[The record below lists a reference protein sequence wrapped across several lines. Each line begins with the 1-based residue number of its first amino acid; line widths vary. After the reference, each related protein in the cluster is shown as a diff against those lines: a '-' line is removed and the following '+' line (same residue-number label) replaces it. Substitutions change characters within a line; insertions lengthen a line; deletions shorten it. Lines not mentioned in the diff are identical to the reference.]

1 MIGSTLTDPLMQSFL
16 IVVIRV
22 FLDHSLQMLPIMDED
37 MCEAFPSQTAHE
49 PFANSIG
56 ARCSMGRLQPLD
68 A

>member
-1 MIGSTLTDPLMQSFL
+1 MIGNTLTDPLMRSFL

-37 MCEAFPSQTAHE
+37 MIQAFPSQTAHE
-49 PFANSIG
+49 PFTNSIG
-56 ARCSMGRLQPLD
+56 ARCSIGCLQLLD